1 MINGDYDSGGYV
13 AMSFAP
19 PIKLM
24 INLFFGHK
32 NGDFPGG
39 WWVYGSAINQHD
51 MILPNVQIISDP
63 QGRI

>member
-1 MINGDYDSGGYV
+1 MINGDYDSCGYV

-24 INLFFGHK
+24 VNLFLRNKH
-32 NGDFPGG
+32 GDFPGG
-39 WWVYGSAINQHD
+39 WLVYGSAINQHQK
-51 MILPNVQIISDP
+51 LPNVQIISDP